1 MERYLANQLSH
12 FTFVTM
18 KTHLPQSIPQAR
30 EIIPVPCSG
39 TCTCTCVHPYGIEAH
54 NYIVDVVG
62 GWLIE
67 RYLNLD
73 QGLQLN
79 SIWSTLTKQQ

>member
-1 MERYLANQLSH
+1 
-12 FTFVTM
+12 M

-67 RYLNLD
+67 RYLNVVQWSVETECFGPWSVISCEMHRTD
-73 QGLQLN
+73 KKLN
-79 SIWSTLTKQQ
+79 NY